1 MKHIDRPA
9 TFWFVLWQHTYLFA
23 NESNLTRRDVM
34 SSMKD
39 REEGFERKFAFDE
52 ELRFKAS
59 ARRNKALGLWA
70 AEKLGKS
77 GADAEAYAK
86 EVVVSDIEE
95 AGDHDVFRK
104 IRKDFDAAGV
114 DQSDHQIRR
123 TMDELLTKAVAD
135 VRAKG

>member
-1 MKHIDRPA
+1 MID
-9 TFWFVLWQHTYLFA
+9 
-23 NESNLTRRDVM
+23 
-34 SSMKD
+34 MKD

-77 GADAEAYAK
+77 GPDAEAYAK
-86 EVVVSDIEE
+86 QVVVADIEE

-104 IRKDFDAAGV
+104 IRKDFDEAGV

-123 TMDELLTKAVAD
+123 TMDDLMAQAIEQIKNT
-135 VRAKG
+135 